1 MVIVLFTRIL
11 GTGGYLPT
19 QVRTNADLEQ
29 MVETSDTW
37 IVERTGIHERRI
49 ASAQETAAFMGAKA
63 GAQALEAAGLEAAQI
78 DAVICATTSAQY
90 AFPSVACEIAL
101 ALGIKSPIAFD
112 LAAACAGFSY
122 AYSMAHNMILCGQA
136 KNVLVVGVDALS
148 HACDK
153 DDRTTIILFGDGAG
167 ACVLGASD
175 EPGTLAIKL
184 ASDPSRGDL
193 LRLPIPKRE
202 QDLAPGENNDGAY
215 LYMKGNDVFK
225 HAVTILA
232 SLVKD
237 TLQEAKMSEEE
248 LDFLVPHQANLR
260 IITATARKL
269 KLDMSQVIV
278 TLDKQGNTSA
288 ASVPLALDE
297 GIRQGRI
304 QRGHNLLLESFGGGF
319 VWGAA
324 LVRY

>member
-1 MVIVLFTRIL
+1 
-11 GTGGYLPT
+11 
-19 QVRTNADLEQ
+19 

-49 ASAQETAAFMGAKA
+49 ASPQETASFMGTKA
-63 GAQALEAAGLEAAQI
+63 AAQALEAAGLAASDI
-78 DAVICATTSAQY
+78 DAVICATTSGQN
-90 AFPSVACEIAL
+90 AFPSTACEIAL
-101 ALGIKSPIAFD
+101 ALGMSAPIAFD
-112 LAAACAGFSY
+112 VAAACAGFSY
-122 AYSMAHNMILCGQA
+122 AYSVAHNMILCGQA
-136 KNVLVVGVDALS
+136 KNVLIVGVDSLS
-148 HACDK
+148 HACSNQ
-153 DDRTTIILFGDGAG
+153 DRTTVILFGDGAG

-193 LRLPIPKRE
+193 LRLPLPRRP
-202 QDLAPGENNDGAY
+202 QDLAAGESNDDAY

-237 TLQEAKMSEEE
+237 TLQAAHMDESQ

>member
-1 MVIVLFTRIL
+1 MYTRIL

-19 QVRTNADLEQ
+19 QVRTNADLER
-29 MVETSDTW
+29 MVDTSNEW
-37 IVERTGIHERRI
+37 IVERTGIQERRI
-49 ASAQETAAFMGAKA
+49 ASESETAAYMGTQASLK
-63 GAQALEAAGLEAAQI
+63 ALEAASLDPSAI
-78 DAVICATTSAQY
+78 DAVICATTSAQN
-90 AFPSVACEIAL
+90 AFPSTACEIAG
-101 ALGIKSPIAFD
+101 ALGLSNVIAFD

-122 AYSMAHNMILCGQA
+122 AYSVAHNMILCGQA
-136 KNVLVVGVDALS
+136 KHVLVVGTDTLS
-148 HACDK
+148 RACAK
-153 DDRTTIILFGDGAG
+153 EDRTTIILFGDGAG
-167 ACVLGASD
+167 AVVLGASQ

-184 ASDPSRGDL
+184 SSDPSRGDL
-193 LRLPIPKRE
+193 LQLPYARRE
-202 QDLAPGENNDGAY
+202 GDNSNTY

-232 SLVKD
+232 QLVNE
-237 TLQEAKMSEEE
+237 TLQQANVIPEQ

-260 IITATARKL
+260 IISATARKL

-297 GIRQGRI
+297 GVRQGRI
-304 QRGHNLLLESFGGGF
+304 QRGHTILLESFGGGF
-319 VWGAA
+319 VWGSA